1 MSGPWSVALVV
12 ALIAFSLRAVGPV
25 LLGGKQLPAAL
36 SGLIELLP
44 SALLAAFVV
53 TQVFVSGSAFAID
66 ARAVGVAAAAVAIY
80 ARLPLPVTLLLAA
93 SATALVRFI

>member
-12 ALIAFSLRAVGPV
+12 ALVAFSLRAVGPV

-53 TQVFVSGSAFAID
+53 TQVFVSGSTFTID

-80 ARLPLPVTLLLAA
+80 ARMPLPVTLLLAA
-93 SATALVRFI
+93 SATALVRLA